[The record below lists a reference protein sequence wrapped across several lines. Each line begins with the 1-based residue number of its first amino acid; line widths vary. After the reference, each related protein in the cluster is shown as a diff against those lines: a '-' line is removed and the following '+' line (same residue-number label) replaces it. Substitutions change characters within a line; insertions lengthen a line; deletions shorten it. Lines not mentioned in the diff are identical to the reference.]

1 MADTIFQTLKE
12 LGLSSEQTRIL
23 FSDRTRDV
31 DNLKVW
37 KDLESGVIYIDDFY
51 TGDVTYIEGNYRSA
65 KIADLKTGKPHFERG
80 RTHSVG

>member
-12 LGLSSEQTRIL
+12 LGLSSDQTRIL

-37 KDLESGVIYIDDFY
+37 KVE
-51 TGDVTYIEGNYRSA
+51 
-65 KIADLKTGKPHFERG
+65 
-80 RTHSVG
+80 